1 MKKYSIIQKDLTE
14 CFVCKTTKNIHIH
27 HIFFG
32 SANRKQSDKYS
43 CIVALCMEHHTG
55 NFGVHHNKP
64 LDLTLKKV
72 AQTKFEE
79 IHGSREEFRKIFG
92 KSYL

>member
-1 MKKYSIIQKDLTE
+1 MDSIIQKNKQ
-14 CFVCKTTKNIHIH
+14 CWVCQTTYNLHSH
-27 HIFFG
+27 HICYG
-32 SANRKQSDKYS
+32 TANRKQSEKYGLK
-43 CIVALCMEHHTG
+43 VFLCMEHHTG